1 MMDGCDDDEDNN
13 SMIGIGNKKRH
24 RSEAEEWYFRLMND
38 PDQFEKDRFIDNIN
52 VFDDI
57 IEEFQK
63 LYEDTPA
70 TDRLA
75 RAEILDGMEQS
86 KRDLAKIQAEYEIF
100 KKYKTRTAIS
110 K

>member
-1 MMDGCDDDEDNN
+1 ML
-13 SMIGIGNKKRH
+13 GNKKRH

-38 PDQFEKDRFIDNIN
+38 PIQFEKDRFIDSIN
-52 VFDDI
+52 LFNDI

-63 LYEDTPA
+63 LYEETPA

-75 RAEILDGMEQS
+75 RDEIFDGIDQS
-86 KRDLAKIQAEYEIF
+86 KRDLARIQAEYEIF